1 MKLPETIQPLQPR
14 PKAEVRLDANESPF
28 NTAYN
33 EYPDADY
40 LSALKREWGKH
51 ERIPESCLYFC
62 HGTEQA
68 VDLAMRAFALPG
80 RDSVAAAE
88 PTRSI
93 YRRRAMVNRL
103 EYREAPLRT
112 DDFAFQAEALLNVVS
127 DSTQL
132 VFLCSPNSPTG
143 NLLNAAEVETVLQLF
158 DGYVVVDESYI
169 DFCPQHTVVGLL
181 NKYRNL
187 IVLRSFSHGWSA
199 AGLRLAAVVARPE
212 TIAEIEKVGF
222 THPLSI
228 AVERAAMQMVQQR
241 LDADKWVRQILE
253 ERTKVALAL
262 RVLPE
267 VESIY
272 PSDANFLLVRF
283 TGSEAVY
290 QYLLQNGISV
300 RPACGCLRITI
311 GLPSQNSALLGLL
324 RRRVER

>member
-1 MKLPETIQPLQPR
+1 MKLPETIQPSQPR

-33 EYPDADY
+33 EYPDADC

-51 ERIPESCLYFC
+51 ERIPESCIYFC

-68 VDLAMRAFALPG
+68 VDLVMRAFALPG

-88 PTRSI
+88 PTRGV

-132 VFLCSPNSPTG
+132 IFLCSPNSPTG
-143 NLLNAAEVETVLQLF
+143 NLLNAAEVEAVLQLF

-222 THPLSI
+222 THPLSVCV
-228 AVERAAMQMVQQR
+228 ARAAMQMVQQR

-267 VESIY
+267 VQGIY

-283 TGSEAVY
+283 TDSEAVY
-290 QYLLQNGISV
+290 QYLLQNGIAV